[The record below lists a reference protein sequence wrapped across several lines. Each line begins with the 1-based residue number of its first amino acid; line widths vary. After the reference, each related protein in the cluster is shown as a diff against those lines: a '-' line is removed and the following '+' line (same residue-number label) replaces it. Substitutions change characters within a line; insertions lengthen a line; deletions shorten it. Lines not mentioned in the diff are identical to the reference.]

1 VSQLSVSID
10 ISATPE
16 QVWATV
22 EPIEDHV
29 EWMHDAVAI
38 RFQTDQRR
46 GVGTAFLCDTKVG
59 PIALVDRMEIT
70 DWVPGSTM
78 GVRHVGVVTGTGKF
92 TLTPID
98 LGRRTRFAW
107 DEGLTFPWWLGGPVG
122 ALIGGRVVLRAIWK
136 RNLRELKRIVELR
149 VAQGNET

>member
-1 VSQLSVSID
+1 MSQLSVSID

-16 QVWATV
+16 QVWTTV

-46 GVGTAFLCDTKVG
+46 GTGTAFLCDTKVG
-59 PIALVDRMEIT
+59 PLKLVDHMEIT

-78 GVRHVGVVTGTGKF
+78 GVRHVGVVTGTGRF

-107 DEGLTFPWWLGGPVG
+107 AESLTFPWWLGGPVG

-149 VAQGNET
+149 VAPGN